1 MNLNWQMVLI
11 LSQIFKIL
19 LKMSGIAKKYETLTA
34 IPIIHVYIKR
44 INRLVFKIKDEHKLA
59 LQTYETMKKLAAQKN

>member
-1 MNLNWQMVLI
+1 
-11 LSQIFKIL
+11 
-19 LKMSGIAKKYETLTA
+19 MSSIAKKYETLTA

-59 LQTYETMKKLAAQKN
+59 LQTYETMKKLSAQKN

>member
-1 MNLNWQMVLI
+1 
-11 LSQIFKIL
+11 
-19 LKMSGIAKKYETLTA
+19 MSGIAKKYETLTA

-44 INRLVFKIKDEHKLA
+44 INRLVFKIKDEHNSA